1 VWTRYAILCTAGTPE
16 NVVLRLHGTLAK
28 IAQNPQ
34 LKEQLANIGIDAETS
49 ASPAEA
55 RAYRASE
62 VEKWGKLV
70 RAIGVKA
77 E

>member
-1 VWTRYAILCTAGTPE
+1 MTFGAAWLVALRGAGP
-16 NVVLRLHGTLAK
+16 
-28 IAQNPQ
+28 
-34 LKEQLANIGIDAETS
+34 S

-55 RAYRASE
+55 RAYRAGE

-70 RAIGVKA
+70 RTIGVKA

>member
-1 VWTRYAILCTAGTPE
+1 V
-16 NVVLRLHGTLAK
+16 K

-34 LKEQLANIGIDAETS
+34 LKEQLANIGIDAEAS

-55 RAYRASE
+55 RAYRAAE

-70 RAIGVKA
+70 RAIGVKV